1 MRHFYKQISVD
12 AENMRFY
19 AACPICGSRQYS
31 KKLPLLCR
39 SKAQLPLYET
49 GAASGMRQRSFLS
62 ARASASMALAVK
74 FNLCRRCG
82 RWVCDDCFVLGA
94 EEDVCAICSD
104 GSVSS
109 NE

>member
-82 RWVCDDCFVLGA
+82 RGA
-94 EEDVCAICSD
+94 DGAYLEPERISLPRLLHGRVGRCA
-104 GSVSS
+104 GL
-109 NE
+109 